1 MNNEMITYGSE
12 HEYAGF
18 WIRAGASFID
28 GIIIIII
35 TMPLMYMAYGDDYL
49 YSEDIVLGLSDVV
62 LNYVFPLCATIA
74 FWVYKSATPGK
85 MAIKATVVD
94 AKTGNSLTVKQSIIR
109 YLGYFVSTIP
119 LGLGIFW
126 VGWDSKKQGW
136 HDKLAGTVV
145 IRPRNKG
152 VEKVS
157 FGN

>member
-1 MNNEMITYGSE
+1 MITYGSE